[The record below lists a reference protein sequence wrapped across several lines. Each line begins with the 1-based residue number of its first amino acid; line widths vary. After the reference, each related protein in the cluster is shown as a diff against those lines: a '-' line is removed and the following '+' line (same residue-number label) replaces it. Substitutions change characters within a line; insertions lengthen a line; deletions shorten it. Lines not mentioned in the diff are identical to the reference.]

1 MRCETKCLL
10 STRALAGS
18 KQFSLYISYFSY
30 LWYQRA
36 MPIPFEQKLLLKNSI
51 SSYHSRYHRAFSAL
65 MTWDR
70 RMTELYAFFSH
81 FKFNSYFIIAMLPPS
96 FMCTSTCRDEFYV
109 HFTHIVTL
117 HRWVGSGVSFFFW
130 VLRHAPNKTLVEI
143 WKKNLE
149 NEKHKRGPK
158 KKCRIQ
164 QAEEMEGR
172 VWVWR
177 DIACRLPLVLVV
189 CQWSYQILW
198 IFNEEFC
205 IEMSFCGFTLSPK
218 LFYRDT

>member
-117 HRWVGSGVSFFFW
+117 HRWVGSGVSFFFLSAATRTKQNVGW
-130 VLRHAPNKTLVEI
+130 NLKKKISKMRSINEAR
-143 WKKNLE
+143 KKNVESSKLRRWRE
-149 NEKHKRGPK
+149 ECEYEEILLVG
-158 KKCRIQ
+158 CRWCWLCVNGVIK
-164 QAEEMEGR
+164 
-172 VWVWR
+172 
-177 DIACRLPLVLVV
+177 
-189 CQWSYQILW
+189 SY
-198 IFNEEFC
+198 EFL
-205 IEMSFCGFTLSPK
+205 MRNFV
-218 LFYRDT
+218 